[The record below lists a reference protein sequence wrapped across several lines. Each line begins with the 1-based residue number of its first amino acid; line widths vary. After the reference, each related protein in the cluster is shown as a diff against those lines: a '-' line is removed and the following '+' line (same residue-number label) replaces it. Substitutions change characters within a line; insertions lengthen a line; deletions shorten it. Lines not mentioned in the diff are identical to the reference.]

1 MAKLH
6 LIIANRNYSSW
17 SLRPW
22 LAMTMAGLD
31 FDETMILLDTPIM
44 KKQIAEH
51 SRAGRL
57 PVLRHGNVSVWESL
71 AILEYLAETFP
82 EKNFWPKTKA
92 ARAVARAISN
102 EMHAGFSGLRN
113 ACPMNLRRPHKPIM
127 MNDAIQ
133 ADIARIEEIWRD
145 CRKTYGRGGKFLFGR
160 FCNADA
166 MFAPVVTRF
175 ETYAIPVA
183 GDTRAYMDTVLATP
197 AFQKWKSAAL
207 KETWIVPHD
216 EVE

>member
-6 LIIANRNYSSW
+6 LVIGNKNYSSW

-31 FDETMILLDTPIM
+31 FDETLILLDTQDT

-51 SRAGRL
+51 SKAGRV
-57 PVLRHGNVSVWESL
+57 PILRHGKVTVWETL

-82 EKNFWPKTKA
+82 EKNFWPRAKA
-92 ARAVARAISN
+92 ARAVARSISN

-113 ACPMNLRRPHKPIM
+113 FCPMNLRRPQKPIM
-127 MNDAIQ
+127 LNDETR

-145 CRKTYGRGGKFLFGR
+145 CRKTYGKGGKFLFGR

-183 GDTRAYMDTVLATP
+183 KDTRAYMEAVMATK

-216 EVE
+216 EVD

>member
-22 LAMTMAGLD
+22 LAMAMAGLD
-31 FDETMILLDTPIM
+31 FDETLIQLDTPVM

-57 PVLRHGNVSVWESL
+57 PVLRHGKVSVWESL

-92 ARAVARAISN
+92 TRAVARAVSN
-102 EMHAGFSGLRN
+102 EMHAGFAGLRDT
-113 ACPMNLRRPHKPIM
+113 CPMNLRRPKKPIKL
-127 MNDAIQ
+127 NDETR

-145 CRKTYGRGGKFLFGR
+145 CRKTYGKGGKFLFGK

-183 GDTRAYMDTVLATP
+183 KDTKAYMDAVLATK

-207 KETWIVPHD
+207 EESWIVPHD
-216 EVE
+216 EVD

>member
-1 MAKLH
+1 MAKLN
-6 LIIANRNYSSW
+6 LIIANKNYSSW

-22 LAMTMAGLD
+22 LAMTMAGID
-31 FDETMILLDTPIM
+31 FDETLILLDTPDT
-44 KKQIAEH
+44 KRQIAEH
-51 SRAGRL
+51 SKAGRV
-57 PVLRHGNVSVWESL
+57 PILRHGKVTIWETP

-82 EKNFWPKTKA
+82 EKNLWPKAKA
-92 ARAVARAISN
+92 ARAVARAIAN

-113 ACPMNLRRPHKPIM
+113 ACPMNLRRPHKPILL
-127 MNDAIQ
+127 NDETR

-145 CRKTYGRGGKFLFGR
+145 CRKTYGKGGKFLFGR

-183 GDTRAYMDTVLATP
+183 KDTRAYMDAVLATK

-207 KETWIVPHD
+207 KETWILPRE
-216 EVE
+216 EVD

>member
-22 LAMTMAGLD
+22 LAMTMAGLE
-31 FDETMILLDTPIM
+31 FDETLIQLDTPVM

-57 PVLRHGNVSVWESL
+57 PVLRHGGVSVWESL

-92 ARAVARAISN
+92 TRAVARAISN
-102 EMHAGFSGLRN
+102 EMHAGFASLRN
-113 ACPMNLRRPHKPIM
+113 ACPMNLRRPHKPIK
-127 MNDAIQ
+127 MNDAIR
-133 ADIARIEEIWRD
+133 ADVARIEEIWRE
-145 CRKTYGRGGKFLFGR
+145 CRTTYGKGGKFLFGR

-183 GDTRAYMDTVLATP
+183 GDTKAYMDTVLSTS

-216 EVE
+216 EVD